1 MDPSVNSAVSAS
13 LVMQQAQTL
22 QQAQMQVFRESLDAQ
37 QTQVTALMESATTQ
51 SRLAMDGSVGTRIDT
66 YA

>member
-1 MDPSVNSAVSAS
+1 MDPAVNSAVSAS

-22 QQAQMQVFRESLDAQ
+22 QQAQMQIFREALDTQ
-37 QTQVTALMESATTQ
+37 QTQVNALMESATAEPQ
-51 SRLAMDGSVGTRIDT
+51 LSRDGSVGTQINT

>member
-22 QQAQMQVFRESLDAQ
+22 QQAQMQIFREALDTQ

-51 SRLAMDGSVGTRIDT
+51 SRLATDGSVGTQIDT

>member
-1 MDPSVNSAVSAS
+1 MDPAVNSAVSAS

-22 QQAQMQVFRESLDAQ
+22 QQAQMQIFREALDTQ
-37 QTQVTALMESATTQ
+37 QTQVNALMESATTQ
-51 SRLAMDGSVGTRIDT
+51 SRLASEGNVGTQINT